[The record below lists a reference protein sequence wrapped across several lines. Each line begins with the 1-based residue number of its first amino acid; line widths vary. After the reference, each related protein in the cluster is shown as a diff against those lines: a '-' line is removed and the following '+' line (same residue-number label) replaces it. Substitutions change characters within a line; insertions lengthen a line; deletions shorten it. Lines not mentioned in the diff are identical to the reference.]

1 MSAQVLLV
9 LGGKAAVGALVW
21 PKAGM
26 LHHVALGAEGQG
38 EGQEAP
44 FLQIIY
50 FQGCSRAPTRTS
62 GQRAAVNGQS
72 GHLKVLGPM
81 WALL

>member
-1 MSAQVLLV
+1 M
-9 LGGKAAVGALVW
+9 GALVW

-26 LHHVALGAEGQG
+26 LDHVALGAEGQVQ
-38 EGQEAP
+38 GQKALVSPNLLFPGLLCARE
-44 FLQIIY
+44 
-50 FQGCSRAPTRTS
+50 PTRTS

>member
-1 MSAQVLLV
+1 M
-9 LGGKAAVGALVW
+9 GALVW

-26 LHHVALGAEGQG
+26 LDHVALGAEGQAQ
-38 EGQEAP
+38 GQKALISTKLLFPGLLCATE
-44 FLQIIY
+44 
-50 FQGCSRAPTRTS
+50 PTRTS